1 MTGSFIS
8 DTLTLNGINSET
20 NGLYKLNKS
29 KTIDMEKNDNLN
41 ELIVI
46 GKGYGHMRN
55 DEDENKVN
63 LNNAFFFIFQLKR
76 TRSMN

>member
-29 KTIDMEKNDNLN
+29 KTMDLEKNDNLN

-63 LNNAFFFIFQLKR
+63 LNNAFFFIFQQ
-76 TRSMN
+76 MNLILF

>member
-20 NGLYKLNKS
+20 NGIHKLNKS
-29 KTIDMEKNDNLN
+29 KTIDLEKNDNLN

-63 LNNAFFFIFQLKR
+63 LNNDFFFIFQQ
-76 TRSMN
+76 MNLILF